1 MALEHVVVELSGREQ
16 RLYDRLRALVVRK
29 DPGTGSGLRDLL
41 LLLPDLAVLL
51 ARLLRDPR
59 VPAGGKA
66 IALLGIAYLLSP
78 IDLIP
83 DLLFGPIALIDDL
96 LVLTACLSRI
106 LNYVHPDVVRLHW
119 SGQGDA
125 LEVIQRLTDWSEHL
139 LTVRLPAALLR
150 GLGLRS

>member
-1 MALEHVVVELSGREQ
+1 M
-16 RLYDRLRALVVRK
+16 
-29 DPGTGSGLRDLL
+29 
-41 LLLPDLAVLL
+41 
-51 ARLLRDPR
+51 
-59 VPAGGKA
+59 PAGGKA

-139 LTVRLPAALLR
+139 LTARLPAALLR